1 MIDASRTPDPVGAGP
16 VGSPALA
23 ERARRL
29 APSPTLAISARAR
42 ALRAAGVDV
51 IAFSAGEPDFDTP
64 ERVKAA
70 AVRALRDGHTR
81 YTDTAGIPELRAAV
95 CAKLKRDQGLEY
107 EPAEVIV
114 SVGAKHTLYNA
125 CAVLVGPG
133 DEVLVPAP
141 YWVSYTEQVRLCE
154 GTPVPV
160 PTDEARGFQLDLAAL
175 RAAVTP
181 RTKLLILN
189 SPNNPTGAVYP
200 RADLEAVAALVV
212 ERGLWVIADE
222 CYEALTYE
230 GRPPSL
236 AALGPEIKARTLVVQ
251 SCSKAYAMTG
261 WRIGYA
267 AGPRALVRAM
277 TDFQSQCTS
286 NPASLAQW
294 AAVEALTGPQ
304 DDVAKMVGEFDRRRR
319 VMVEGLARIPG
330 IRCGMPQGAFYAF
343 PDVSGLFGRR
353 WRGGPLRGSA
363 DVAAFLLEEAR
374 VAVVPG
380 ADFGS
385 DRHLRLSYACSLSM
399 IQEGLDRI
407 RAACARLE
415 G

>member
-1 MIDASRTPDPVGAGP
+1 M
-16 VGSPALA
+16 LA

-29 APSPTLAISARAR
+29 APSPTLAITARAR
-42 ALRAAGVDV
+42 ALRAQGIDV
-51 IAFSAGEPDFDTP
+51 ISFGAGEPDFDTP

-70 AVRALRDGHTR
+70 AVRALAEGRTK

-95 CAKLKRDQGLEY
+95 CAKLKRDDGLDY
-107 EPAEVIV
+107 EPADVVV
-114 SVGAKHTLYNA
+114 SVGAKHTLYNI

-154 GTPVPV
+154 GTPVLV
-160 PTDEARGFQLDLAAL
+160 PTDEARGFQLDVGAL

-181 RTKLLILN
+181 RTKLLLLN

-200 RADLEAVAALVV
+200 REDLRAVAALAL
-212 ERGLWVIADE
+212 ERGLWVVSDE
-222 CYEALTYE
+222 CYDALSYE
-230 GRPPSL
+230 GRVPSI
-236 AALGPEIKARTLVVQ
+236 ATLGPEIKARTLVVQ
-251 SCSKAYAMTG
+251 TCSKAYAMTG

-267 AGPRALVRAM
+267 AGPREIVRAM

-286 NPASLAQW
+286 NPASIAQW

-304 DDVAKMVGEFDRRRR
+304 DDVAKMAGEFDRRRR
-319 VMVEGLARIPG
+319 AVVEGLNRIPG
-330 IRCGMPQGAFYAF
+330 LRCGMPQGAFYAF

-353 WRGGPLRGSA
+353 WRGTPLAGSA
-363 DVAAFLLEEAR
+363 DVTAFWLEEAR

-385 DRHLRLSYACSLSM
+385 DRHVRLSYACGLDA
-399 IQEGLDRI
+399 IREGLARI
-407 RAACARLE
+407 EAASTRLDT
-415 G
+415 